1 MTPSPYWHT
10 DGITLHAG
18 DCLDILTD
26 MPDNSV
32 DAIVTDPP
40 YSLSFM
46 SAKWDTH
53 DTPHAFQQWC
63 QQWATQAHR
72 VMKPG
77 AHLLA
82 FGGTRTFHRLACAI
96 EDAGFEIRDSIGYGH
111 TERPGLLA
119 WMTGSGFPKSSR
131 VNKDARFCRCVSSG
145 HTSSHTSLGQRPDGH
160 TRTEDDAGPAERGGR
175 SARRET
181 RTAQGSPVD
190 CRPGC
195 DCGDEPPHL
204 GLMADLVGLP
214 SRECARGRSR
224 SVVPEGGLADGSS
237 HSPSQA
243 LHIGR
248 PSSRD
253 FGVLADSETGESEN
267 TRRSTSPADTFGS
280 VHRKLDS
287 SQGPSPVE
295 YSNAFP
301 VCTSCGKPNAD
312 GLGTSLKPAWEPIV
326 CARKPLVG
334 TLAQNVLTY
343 GTGALNIDA
352 ARIAHRSNADRAES
366 EGKNQHTAYAN
377 PGSNRDSYS
386 GSGNMP
392 ARQDYDGS
400 AGRWPANVVLDG
412 GYPGSAADTLDEQT
426 GISCSSVRK
435 PSGKDERGIP
445 NTASSVVVRRN
456 DTQPRGVA
464 DSGGASRFFKV
475 VHASPADSRPDPFAA
490 PFVPWRYEAKA
501 PTSERPRVPGEGA
514 GNGRVTGL
522 GGKVRQCNVC
532 QTRAIESGAGEPS
545 CGHGDY
551 RWEAPTTEAVNTVA
565 HPTVKPLDLIRW
577 LVRLITPPGGTVLDM
592 FAGSGTTGE
601 ACVVEGFPVILVERD
616 VTYLPLIVA
625 RLSKPIQPD
634 LFGGLDT
641 PPPAPPPAGRAQASG
656 GGAGE
661 AVPGQLGLF
670 NGA

>member
-10 DGITLHAG
+10 DGVTLHAG
-18 DCLDILTD
+18 DCLNILAD

-96 EDAGFEIRDSIGYGH
+96 EDAGFEIRDSI
-111 TERPGLLA
+111 A
-119 WMTGSGFPKSSR
+119 WLHSQGFAKSL
-131 VNKDARFCRCVSSG
+131 DVSKAIDKAAG
-145 HTSSHTSLGQRPDGH
+145 AA
-160 TRTEDDAGPAERGGR
+160 RTEVTGIKLGHENFVGRDGYKSVKGDGALSGEGGFARPWMSDPDR
-175 SARRET
+175 SAAYHQT
-181 RTAQGSPVD
+181 FAPVTPDAQQWAGWGSA
-190 CRPGC
+190 
-195 DCGDEPPHL
+195 
-204 GLMADLVGLP
+204 M
-214 SRECARGRSR
+214 
-224 SVVPEGGLADGSS
+224 
-237 HSPSQA
+237 
-243 LHIGR
+243 
-248 PSSRD
+248 
-253 FGVLADSETGESEN
+253 
-267 TRRSTSPADTFGS
+267 
-280 VHRKLDS
+280 
-287 SQGPSPVE
+287 
-295 YSNAFP
+295 
-301 VCTSCGKPNAD
+301 
-312 GLGTSLKPAWEPIV
+312 KPAHESIV

-352 ARIAHRSNADRAES
+352 ARIAHGEDVNLTKVHRQSA
-366 EGKNQHTAYAN
+366 AN
-377 PGSNRDSYS
+377 DIYIGGAKPGDVVSMYKP
-386 GSGNMP
+386 G
-392 ARQDYDGS
+392 
-400 AGRWPANVVLDG
+400 GRWPANVVLDG

-445 NTASSVVVRRN
+445 NTASSIVVRRN
-456 DTQPRGVA
+456 DTHPRGVA

-475 VHASPADSRPDPFAA
+475 VHASPADHDPAGWPDPFAA

-501 PTSERPRVPGEGA
+501 PTSERPRVSSEGA

-641 PPPAPPPAGRAQASG
+641 PAPAPPPAGRAQAG
-656 GGAGE
+656 AQAPGDGAGE

-670 NGA
+670 DGA

>member
-1 MTPSPYWHT
+1 MTPDPYWHT

-18 DCLDILTD
+18 DCLDILAT

-40 YSLSFM
+40 YGLEFMGKDWDSFASQTTTARVQRGEAGGFGDDPGKPWNKARSGTSGPRSTFKCRKCGGWSGSFSDARRARQKQCM
-46 SAKWDTH
+46 CEAPDYDYAGAPTKALAFGKWCHLWT
-53 DTPHAFQQWC
+53 TEAL
-63 QQWATQAHR
+63 R
-72 VMKPG
+72 VLKPG

-175 SARRET
+175 SVRRET

-190 CRPGC
+190 CRSGC

-224 SVVPEGGLADGSS
+224 SVALEGGLADGSS

-343 GTGALNIDA
+343 GTGALNVDGCRIDGGP
-352 ARIAHRSNADRAES
+352 RPLIQNAGGKAEAPAGGFA
-366 EGKNQHTAYAN
+366 GKT
-377 PGSNRDSYS
+377 GSTSL
-386 GSGNMP
+386 GTTT
-392 ARQDYDGS
+392 

-475 VHASPADSRPDPFAA
+475 VHASPADHDPGGPDPFAA

-501 PTSERPRVPGEGA
+501 PTSERPRVPGEPGVPVLRLREDLTDEERAHVLTELQRA
-514 GNGRVTGL
+514 GVD
-522 GGKVRQCNVC
+522 
-532 QTRAIESGAGEPS
+532 I
-545 CGHGDY
+545 
-551 RWEAPTTEAVNTVA
+551 
-565 HPTVKPLDLIRW
+565 
-577 LVRLITPPGGTVLDM
+577 
-592 FAGSGTTGE
+592 TGE
-601 ACVVEGFPVILVERD
+601 DVVR
-616 VTYLPLIVA
+616 
-625 RLSKPIQPD
+625 
-634 LFGGLDT
+634 
-641 PPPAPPPAGRAQASG
+641 
-656 GGAGE
+656 GA
-661 AVPGQLGLF
+661 
-670 NGA
+670 